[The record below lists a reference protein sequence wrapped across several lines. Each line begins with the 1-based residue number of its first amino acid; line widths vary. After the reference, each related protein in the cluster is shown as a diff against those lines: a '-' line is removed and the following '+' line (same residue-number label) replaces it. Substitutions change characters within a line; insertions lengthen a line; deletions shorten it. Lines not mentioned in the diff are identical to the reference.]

1 MVGDSFG
8 TDHRIL
14 LVNSALDAI
23 NAYDGSLDAFLDRIR
38 YMQSQI
44 KVHVVAQD
52 DANLRQ
58 HNSNPPQGLRAQDLV
73 YEGVFPILYDL
84 NPHLA

>member
-1 MVGDSFG
+1 
-8 TDHRIL
+8 
-14 LVNSALDAI
+14 
-23 NAYDGSLDAFLDRIR
+23 
-38 YMQSQI
+38 MQSQI
-44 KVHVVAQD
+44 KVHVAPQD